1 MLIDV
6 RDVQSANAAA
16 PKFVS
21 LLPLKV
27 MLVSEAHFP
36 NAHSPIE
43 VTEAGMLMEASELHP
58 LNTLTSI
65 FVSPSGSA
73 TDLSEVQTLN
83 APLDITKK
91 PFVSAVMVFTRH
103 WVIFTLMVV

>member
-16 PKFVS
+16 PIFVI
-21 LLPLKV
+21 LLPPKLT
-27 MLVSEAHFP
+27 LARELHFP
-36 NAHSPIE
+36 NAHSPTE
-43 VTEAGMLMEASELHP
+43 VTEAGMLTAVSALHP

-73 TDLSEVQTLN
+73 TDLRAVQTLN
-83 APLDITKK
+83 APLEI
-91 PFVSAVMVFTRH
+91 A
-103 WVIFTLMVV
+103 